1 MTGDQPDAVGEPW
14 GWLRGLSKMVAA
26 VSEWRELNPED
37 KVCPSPAREEDRC
50 WPEPTVNILIGTRE
64 FLRDWVTTY
73 TQGSDI

>member
-37 KVCPSPAREEDRC
+37 KVCPSPARGR
-50 WPEPTVNILIGTRE
+50 
-64 FLRDWVTTY
+64 
-73 TQGSDI
+73 GSMLA